1 MQADSS
7 TTRLAGWAETP
18 DGGPSHS
25 PRPQGSFFAWLR
37 LIDYMMQRRDALL
50 ADIASERDLPNY
62 IADML
67 IVTTL
72 LMALYG
78 LLVGVNVGG
87 RQMLMNPVKLPW
99 LLILTLALCVP
110 SLHIFSAFLGSK
122 LTFAQ
127 NLALATTSVAIIAIV
142 LTAFAPIVWFFM
154 FASNHYEFG
163 VLVNLVAFCIAGLL
177 GVSYLFSAA
186 RHLYQSYPQ
195 PQRFLGFLTMWIMLY
210 GIVGAQMAYN
220 LGPYF
225 RKTDVFFNN
234 RGGSV
239 LMDMADHLAKLL
251 GG

>member
-1 MQADSS
+1 MQAES
-7 TTRLAGWAETP
+7 TPMMQGWTEAR
-18 DGGPSHS
+18 DGGAPYS
-25 PRPQGSFFAWLR
+25 PRPQGSFFARLR
-37 LIDYMMQRRDALL
+37 LIDFMMKRRDAMFEDL
-50 ADIASERDLPNY
+50 ARERDLPNY

-72 LMALYG
+72 LMAGYG
-78 LLVGVNVGG
+78 LSVGVNVGG

-99 LLILTLALCVP
+99 LLIITLALCVP
-110 SLHIFSAFLGSK
+110 SLHIFSAYLGSK

-163 VLVNLVAFCIAGLL
+163 VFVNLMAFSIAGLL

-186 RHLYQSYPQ
+186 QYLYRSYSQ
-195 PQRFLGFLTMWIMLY
+195 PQRFLAFLTMWIMLY

-225 RKTDVFFNN
+225 TQADRFFNP
-234 RGGSV
+234 RGGNV
-239 LMDMADHLAKLL
+239 LMNIAQHLTKLL

>member
-1 MQADSS
+1 MVP
-7 TTRLAGWAETP
+7 GWTEAR
-18 DGGPSHS
+18 DGGEPYS
-25 PRPQGSFFAWLR
+25 PRPQGSFWARLR
-37 LIDYMMQRRDALL
+37 LIDFMMKRRDAMFDDL
-50 ADIASERDLPNY
+50 ARERDLPNY

-72 LMALYG
+72 LMAVYG

-87 RQMLMNPVKLPW
+87 RAAALMNPVKLPW

-110 SLHIFSAFLGSK
+110 SLHIFSAYLGSK

-163 VLVNLVAFCIAGLL
+163 VFVNLLAFSIGGLL

-186 RHLYQSYPQ
+186 QYLYTAYPR
-195 PQRFLGFLTMWIMLY
+195 PHRFLSFLTMWIMLY
-210 GIVGAQMAYN
+210 GVVGAQMAYN

-225 RKTDVFFNN
+225 SQTDRFFNP
-234 RGGSV
+234 RGDVRLRRGRRAACVAAAAV
-239 LMDMADHLAKLL
+239 LLDK
-251 GG
+251 